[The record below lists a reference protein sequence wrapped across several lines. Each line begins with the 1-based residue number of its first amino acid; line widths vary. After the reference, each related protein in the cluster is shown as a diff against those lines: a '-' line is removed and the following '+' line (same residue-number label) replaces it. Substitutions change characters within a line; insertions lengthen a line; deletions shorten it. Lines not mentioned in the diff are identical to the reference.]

1 MLDPRKDM
9 QRDTGLWELLLGCA
23 TVYED
28 KQIFYNLQG
37 FRCGGAYLIVEDDK
51 LIFKMSK
58 DWRNEQKLEFKEKYI
73 MPYRLEIRE
82 LFNFCEEY
90 YKEHKKEIDSINK
103 IEKDG
108 LHFKQE
114 LF

>member
-1 MLDPRKDM
+1 M

-23 TVYED
+23 TVYEE

-37 FRCGGAYLIVEDDK
+37 FRCGGAYLIMENDK

-58 DWRNEQKLEFKEKYI
+58 DWRSDQKSEFKEKYI
-73 MPYRLEIRE
+73 LPYRSEIKY
-82 LFNFCEEY
+82 LLDFCEEY
-90 YKEHKKEIDSINK
+90 YKGHKKEIDSISK
-103 IEKDG
+103 GIKDD